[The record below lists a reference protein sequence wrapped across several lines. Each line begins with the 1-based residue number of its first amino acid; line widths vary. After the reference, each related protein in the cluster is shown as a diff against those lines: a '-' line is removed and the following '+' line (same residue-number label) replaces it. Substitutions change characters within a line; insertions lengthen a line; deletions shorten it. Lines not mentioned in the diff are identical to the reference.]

1 MTRKSVLLLF
11 LFLFCYYSSE
21 SLVPFNQNHFVQF
34 PGESDTAALDGISKV
49 ELSDFQ
55 KVNRFST
62 GTTIVGLC
70 CRDGVVLGADTRST
84 SQQLVMDKNKLKIR
98 KISNKIF
105 ACGAGTSALC
115 DFYTRKARHRLE
127 LENIGIYGVVEKQ
140 SNFVMVNSAVQY
152 LSEMIA
158 EGGAENV
165 AVFIVGGMDVE
176 GPKLFQIDT
185 DAVPCRLGYCAL
197 GSGSVNAMAVLESAF
212 DDLNL
217 DTSVRVFN
225 NISVAEGI
233 NMVRNAVSGGIMND
247 LGSGSHINFCVITTE
262 EVKSW
267 RERNIAESSSKSE
280 KNKTFSDGIT
290 PESLVSFG
298 KKIPIAI
305 DHNNSF
311 ASSSSLNKSFLGK
324 KIWSK
329 LSSRIVWNKKH
340 FKEEILEEYDEDQDV
355 KIDLCRAT
363 EH

>member
-1 MTRKSVLLLF
+1 MTRKSVLLII

-21 SLVPFNQNHFVQF
+21 SLIPFHQNHFAQF
-34 PGESDTAALDGISKV
+34 SGEADTAALDGISKA

-55 KVNRFST
+55 KANRFST

-115 DFYTRKARHRLE
+115 DFYTRKTRHKLE

-140 SNFVMVNSAVQY
+140 SNFVMVNNAVQY

-225 NISVAEGI
+225 TISVAEGI

-247 LGSGSHINFCVITTE
+247 LGSGSHINFCVITAE

-267 RERNIAESSSKSE
+267 RERNIAESSKIK
-280 KNKTFSDGIT
+280 KNKIFH
-290 PESLVSFG
+290 L
-298 KKIPIAI
+298 KAL
-305 DHNNSF
+305 
-311 ASSSSLNKSFLGK
+311 LNLYC
-324 KIWSK
+324 
-329 LSSRIVWNKKH
+329 H
-340 FKEEILEEYDEDQDV
+340 
-355 KIDLCRAT
+355 
-363 EH
+363 